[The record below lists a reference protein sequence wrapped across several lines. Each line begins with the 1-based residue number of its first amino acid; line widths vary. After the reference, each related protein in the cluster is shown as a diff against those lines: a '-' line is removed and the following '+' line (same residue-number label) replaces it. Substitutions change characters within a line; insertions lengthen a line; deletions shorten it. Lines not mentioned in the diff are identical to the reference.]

1 MLQAIESADA
11 AVLLFV
17 QDHVRCAFLDVIM
30 KAASF
35 LGNGGLLWI
44 VLAVVLLLFSRTRR
58 DGLDMVLCMAVPWLM
73 TEGLVKNLV
82 GRTRPYLALEGLVPI
97 VEPLRSWSFP
107 SGHTCSAFAAATA
120 LALAFRGKGGGW
132 AFLPAALIAVSR
144 VYVGVHY
151 PTDVLA
157 GAAIGA
163 LLSWAVFRLSRRI
176 VKQTPAFPGDKGRRN
191 VVH

>member
-1 MLQAIESADA
+1 MLQAIESADT

-17 QDHVRCAFLDVIM
+17 QDHVRCAFLDGIM
-30 KAASF
+30 QAASF
-35 LGNGGLLWI
+35 LGNGGLLWLI
-44 VLAVVLLLFSRTRR
+44 LAVVLLLFSRTRR
-58 DGLDMVLCMAVPWLM
+58 DALDMVLCTAVPWLL

-82 GRTRPYLALEGLVPI
+82 CRPRPYLALEGLVPI
-97 VEPLRSWSFP
+97 VAPLRSYSFP
-107 SGHTCSAFAAATA
+107 SGHACAAFAAATA
-120 LALAFRGKGGGW
+120 LALAFRGRGGGF

-163 LLSWAVFRLSRRI
+163 LLAWAVFRLSRRL
-176 VKQTPAFPGDKGRRN
+176 VKKASVSPGAEG
-191 VVH
+191 